1 MEERTFSDIS
11 FEKYLDEDRLM
22 GSQCKKCNEVFLP
35 PRPICIKCHS
45 PEMKWVEMETKGR
58 LSAVRKEFPQ
68 DYQDATSK
76 CPADRQKNTEKPCLR
91 WTLPDPEGSRNPTY
105 RGSSPTGG
113 RQPGDCCRHAGHFAT
128 GSQPAPGANAGALS
142 QKHLCAEVRREAWLA
157 GHDAFS
163 FGSGPYG

>member
-58 LSAVRKEFPQ
+58 LSAFTCIAIGPPSMIEEGYNRKNPYCSGVVEL
-68 DYQDATSK
+68 DKGVKVDARIVGVD
-76 CPADRQKNTEKPCLR
+76 AKNPEKITIGMPLKAKFIHR
-91 WTLPDPEGSRNPTY
+91 DNGEGTRT
-105 RGSSPTGG
+105 
-113 RQPGDCCRHAGHFAT
+113 
-128 GSQPAPGANAGALS
+128 
-142 QKHLCAEVRREAWLA
+142 HL
-157 GHDAFS
+157 AFEPRS
-163 FGSGPYG
+163 